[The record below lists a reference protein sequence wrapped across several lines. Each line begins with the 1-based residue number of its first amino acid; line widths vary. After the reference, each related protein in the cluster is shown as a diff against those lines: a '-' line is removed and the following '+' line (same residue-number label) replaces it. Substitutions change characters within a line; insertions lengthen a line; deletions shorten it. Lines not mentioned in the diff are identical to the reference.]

1 MKKYQKTRPKIKKK
15 IRKFK
20 DQNVLLR
27 SSRIV
32 KKKGRWFLLVYLL
45 NMIPF
50 VLIFLTAKIKS
61 ILQS

>member
-15 IRKFK
+15 IGKFK

-32 KKKGRWFLLVYLL
+32 KKKGDG
-45 NMIPF
+45 
-50 VLIFLTAKIKS
+50 S
-61 ILQS
+61 S

>member
-1 MKKYQKTRPKIKKK
+1 MKKYQKTRPKIKKKK

-32 KKKGRWFLLVYLL
+32 KKKGDG
-45 NMIPF
+45 
-50 VLIFLTAKIKS
+50 S
-61 ILQS
+61 S

>member
-1 MKKYQKTRPKIKKK
+1 MKKYQKTRPKIKK

-32 KKKGRWFLLVYLL
+32 KKERWFLLVYLL
-45 NMIPF
+45 NMILF

-61 ILQS
+61 ILQI

>member
-1 MKKYQKTRPKIKKK
+1 MKKYQKKRPKIKK

-32 KKKGRWFLLVYLL
+32 KKERWFLLVYLL
-45 NMIPF
+45 NMILF

>member
-1 MKKYQKTRPKIKKK
+1 MKKYQKTRPKIKK

-61 ILQS
+61 ILQI